1 MAFSLALGKE
11 IPFDSSS
18 VKKVLNSLGSSYKT
32 LEIIFNLLSSWTN
45 YVVLTELFSFVIFLY
60 SPLIALKYE
69 SVKLILY

>member
-1 MAFSLALGKE
+1 MPGFLFL
-11 IPFDSSS
+11 
-18 VKKVLNSLGSSYKT
+18 LNSLS
-32 LEIIFNLLSSWTN
+32 

>member
-1 MAFSLALGKE
+1 MLPLFHNGKL
-11 IPFDSSS
+11 ITTWTFI
-18 VKKVLNSLGSSYKT
+18 KKL
-32 LEIIFNLLSSWTN
+32 NLLSSWTN